1 MTSTELKNYIIEY
14 EQIEYILES
23 LGCRS
28 IVYHE
33 DKNYYSATQP
43 EDSADNKMGVCIKA
57 VPYLN
62 YYSYSRN
69 IHKED
74 GKDLFALVQ
83 ETKHITFAE
92 TMKYLHNLLGLKYT
106 FKKEEPKDDKP
117 KYDPLAI
124 FKKAASKKRCRNVL
138 DCTFEALDESVLTDL
153 VPMIHIDIFREGILP
168 KTIKKFGL
176 CYSYRW
182 RRTVFPIRWWLNG
195 ELLAYNARTSIE
207 NYDEFNITKYWLT
220 PGYQKQNNLYGLWE
234 NYKDIEKAKYIT
246 LLESEKN
253 VCKRDSR
260 FDSTCVAL
268 QGHSISDEQV
278 RIILGLNIQEVV
290 IAVDNDIPLEEIRHL
305 CEKFYHL
312 RKVSYIYDRWGL
324 LKQNKMSPADAC
336 NKIYDFLFK
345 HRIVYTE
352 SEHQLYLKSLEKKKN
367 V

>member
-1 MTSTELKNYIIEY
+1 MTSTELKNYIVEH

-57 VPYLN
+57 VPFLN

-69 IHKED
+69 IHIED

-106 FKKEEPKDDKP
+106 FKKEEPKNDKP
-117 KYDPLAI
+117 AYDPLAI

-153 VPMIHIDIFREGILP
+153 VPMIHIDLLREGIMP
-168 KTIKKFGL
+168 WTVKKFGL
-176 CYSYRW
+176 AYSYRW
-182 RRTVFPIRWWLNG
+182 KRTIFPHRYING
-195 ELLAYNARTSIE
+195 ELMGWNGRSSVQDCELLG
-207 NYDEFNITKYWLT
+207 ITKYYIT
-220 PGYQKQNNLYGLWE
+220 PGMKKICPYGLYE
-234 NYKDIEKAKYIT
+234 NYADIEKAGYCVIY
-246 LLESEKN
+246 ESEKS
-253 VCKRDSR
+253 VLKRDSKG
-260 FDSTCVAL
+260 DSTGLAIS
-268 QGHSISDEQV
+268 GKSISDEEV
-278 RIILGLNIQEVV
+278 RLILGLDIKEIV
-290 IAVDNDIPLEEIRHL
+290 IALDQDVDINEIRHL
-305 CEKFYHL
+305 AEKFFRL
-312 RKVSYIYDRWGL
+312 RKVSYIYDKWDL
-324 LKQNKMSPADAC
+324 LEKKDSPADKC

-352 SEHQLYLKSLEKKKN
+352 LEHQKYLDGLKNKSKSG
-367 V
+367 